1 MSTLIDPKSTAA
13 GSSGAGFGRFFLPG
27 PTEVR
32 QDVLQAML
40 LPMIGHRGKGIE
52 ELMGRIS
59 PRLQK
64 VFRTS
69 RAVYSVTSSATGLM
83 EGGVRNAVRERVLC
97 LINGSFSER
106 FYKAAKNS
114 GVPCDKLEVPYG
126 AYHSPEMLAD
136 ALRGGKYDAVTMV
149 HSETSTGV
157 LNPIKELTR
166 VAHES
171 GDVVVIVDTVSSMAG
186 AQVECDAWELD
197 YVCSGSQKAFAVPP
211 GLAFCTA
218 NERVFERAKASSRR
232 GLYFDIQ
239 ELDDYYKKNQT
250 PNTPAVSLLYAL
262 DVQMQHIDAEGIE
275 ARWARHSAMADRTY
289 AWVEELNN
297 AGHPMSVFAPE
308 GYRSPT
314 VTCIRMPAGK
324 LGSSVTA
331 EMKRKG
337 FVIGS
342 GYGKLKDDMVRIGHM
357 GDHTVDELNVV
368 LDALREVLT
377 A

>member
-1 MSTLIDPKSTAA
+1 MSTLIDPKSLAA

-32 QDVLQAML
+32 RTVLEAML
-40 LPMIGHRGKGIE
+40 QPMIGHRGKGIE
-52 ELMGRIS
+52 EIMGRIS
-59 PRLQK
+59 PRLQR

-69 RAVYSVTSSATGLM
+69 RAVYSVSASATGLM

-114 GVPCDKLEVPYG
+114 GILCDKLEVPYG
-126 AYHSPEMLAD
+126 AYHSPEMLSD
-136 ALRGGKYDAVTMV
+136 ALKGGKYDAVTMV

-157 LNPIKELTR
+157 LNPIRDLTR

-186 AQVECDAWELD
+186 AQVESDAWELD
-197 YVCSGSQKAFAVPP
+197 YVCTGSQKAFAAPP
-211 GLAFCTA
+211 GLAFCAA
-218 NERVFERAKASSRR
+218 NERVFERSRASSRR

-250 PNTPAVSLLYAL
+250 PNTPALSLLYAM
-262 DVQMQHIDAEGIE
+262 DVQLQHIDAEGIE
-275 ARWARHSAMADRTY
+275 ARWARHLAMANRTY
-289 AWVEELNN
+289 AWVDELRS
-297 AGHPMSVFAPE
+297 AGVSVKLFAPE

-314 VTCIRMPAGK
+314 VTCVGMPSGK
-324 LGSSVTA
+324 LGSAVTA
-331 EMKRKG
+331 EMKKKG

-357 GDHTVDELNVV
+357 GDHTVDELNAL
-368 LDALREVLT
+368 LDALREVLS

>member
-1 MSTLIDPKSTAA
+1 MSTVIDPKSPAA
-13 GSSGAGFGRFFLPG
+13 NSSGASFGRFFLPG

-32 QDVLQAML
+32 EDVLRAML

-52 ELMGRIS
+52 EIMGRIS
-59 PRLQK
+59 PRLQR

-69 RAVYSVTSSATGLM
+69 RAVYTVTSSATGLM

-97 LINGSFSER
+97 LVNGSFSER

-136 ALRGGKYDAVTMV
+136 ALKGGKYDAVTMV

-157 LNPIKELTR
+157 LNPIRELTR
-166 VAHES
+166 VAHDS

-186 AQVECDAWELD
+186 AAVESDAWELD
-197 YVCSGSQKAFAVPP
+197 YVCTGSQKAFAVPP

-218 NERVFERAKASSRR
+218 NERVFERARASNRR

-262 DVQMQHIDAEGIE
+262 DVQLQHMDAEGIE
-275 ARWARHSAMADRTY
+275 SRWARHQAMADRTY
-289 AWVEELNN
+289 QWAAEM
-297 AGHPMSVFAPE
+297 GSTIFAPE

-314 VTCIRMPAGK
+314 VTCIGMPAGK
-324 LGSSVTA
+324 LGSAVTA
-331 EMKRKG
+331 EMKKKG

-357 GDHTVDELNVV
+357 GDHTVDELNVL
-368 LDALREVLT
+368 LDALREVLS

>member
-1 MSTLIDPKSTAA
+1 MSTLIDATSTAA

-32 QDVLQAML
+32 EDVLRAML
-40 LPMIGHRGKGIE
+40 QPMIGHRGKGIE
-52 ELMGRIS
+52 EIMGRIA

-97 LINGSFSER
+97 LVNGSFSER

-114 GVPCDKLEVPYG
+114 GIPCDKLEVPYG

-136 ALRGGKYDAVTMV
+136 SLKGGKYDAITMV

-157 LNPIKELTR
+157 LNPIGDLAR

-197 YVCSGSQKAFAVPP
+197 YVCTGSQKALAVPP

-218 NERVFERAKASSRR
+218 NERIFERARASSRR
-232 GLYFDIQ
+232 GLYFDVL
-239 ELDDYYKKNQT
+239 ELDDYYRKHQT

-262 DVQMQHIDAEGIE
+262 DVQLQHIDAEGIE
-275 ARWARHSAMADRTY
+275 ARWARHQAMADRTY
-289 AWVEELNN
+289 AWVAELKD
-297 AGHPMSVFAPE
+297 AGLPLSLFAPE

-314 VTCIRMPAGK
+314 VTCIGMPAGK

-331 EMKRKG
+331 EMKKRG

-357 GDHTVDELNVV
+357 GDHTVDELNAL
-368 LDALREVLT
+368 LDALREVLS

>member
-1 MSTLIDPKSTAA
+1 MSTMIDPKAAAA
-13 GSSGAGFGRFFLPG
+13 GTTGAGFGRFFLPG

-32 QDVLQAML
+32 HDVLRAMM
-40 LPMIGHRGKGIE
+40 LPMIGHRGKQIE

-59 PRLQK
+59 PRLQQ

-69 RAVYSVTSSATGLM
+69 RGVYTVSSSATGLM

-126 AYHSPEMLAD
+126 AYHTPDMLAD
-136 ALRGGKYDAVTMV
+136 ALKGGKYDAVTMV

-157 LNPIKELTR
+157 LNPIQDLAR
-166 VAHES
+166 VAHAS

-197 YVCSGSQKAFAVPP
+197 YVCTGSQKAFAVPP
-211 GLAFCTA
+211 GLAFCAA
-218 NERVFERAKASSRR
+218 NERVFERARASSRR

-239 ELDDYYKKNQT
+239 ELDDYYRKNQT

-262 DVQMQHIDAEGIE
+262 DVQLQHIDDEGIE
-275 ARWARHSAMADRTY
+275 ARWARHTAMANRTY
-289 AWVEELNN
+289 EWARDMSD
-297 AGHPMSVFAPE
+297 AGAPLTIFAPD

-314 VTCIRMPAGK
+314 VTCIGMPPGK
-324 LGSSVTA
+324 IGSAVTA
-331 EMKRKG
+331 EMKKRG

-357 GDHTVDELNVV
+357 GDHTVDELNVL
-368 LDALREVLT
+368 LDALREVLG

>member
-1 MSTLIDPKSTAA
+1 MSTVIDPQTSA
-13 GSSGAGFGRFFLPG
+13 GSKSDSAFGRFFLPG

-32 QDVLQAML
+32 PDVLQAMTK
-40 LPMIGHRGKGIE
+40 PMIGHRGKGIE

-59 PRLQK
+59 PRLQQ

-69 RAVYSVTSSATGLM
+69 RAVYSVSSSATGLM
-83 EGGVRNAVRERVLC
+83 EAGVRNAVRERVLC

-136 ALRGGKYDAVTMV
+136 ALKKGSYDAVTMV

-157 LNPIKELTR
+157 LNPIRDLAK
-166 VAHES
+166 VAHAS

-197 YVCSGSQKAFAVPP
+197 YVCTGSQKAFAVPP
-211 GLAFCTA
+211 GLAFCTG
-218 NERVFERAKASSRR
+218 NERIFERARSSNRR
-232 GLYFDIQ
+232 GLYFDIL

-250 PNTPAVSLLYAL
+250 PNTPAVSLLYSL
-262 DVQMQHIDAEGIE
+262 DVQLQHIEKEGIE
-275 ARWARHSAMADRTY
+275 ARWARHTAMATRTY
-289 AWVEELNN
+289 DWVKEMQG
-297 AGHPMSVFAPE
+297 AGVPLTIFAPE
-308 GYRSPT
+308 GYRSPC
-314 VTCIRMPAGK
+314 VTCIGMPPGK
-324 LGSSVTA
+324 LGSAVTA
-331 EMKRKG
+331 DMKKKG

-357 GDHTVDELNVV
+357 GDHTMDELNV
-368 LDALREVLT
+368 LLGALREVMS